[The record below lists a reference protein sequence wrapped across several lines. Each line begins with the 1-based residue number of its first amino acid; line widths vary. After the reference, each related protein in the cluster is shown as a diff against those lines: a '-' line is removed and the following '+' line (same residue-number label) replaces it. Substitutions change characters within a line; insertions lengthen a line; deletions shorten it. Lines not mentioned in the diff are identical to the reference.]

1 MERIGMRGYDDQSGP
16 LFSYIDLEKRIRPD
30 HPLRTIRRGFGAK
43 FGWMQRDNQDDGG
56 PSMRMRGQ
64 ARFL

>member
-1 MERIGMRGYDDQSGP
+1 LLLDC
-16 LFSYIDLEKRIRPD
+16 KRIRR
-30 HPLRTIRRGFGAK
+30 HPWKKTSVAVSGASK
-43 FGWMQRDNQDDGG
+43 AEKVQRDNQDDGG

>member
-1 MERIGMRGYDDQSGP
+1 MSQTLLQDAKAAGRPRLSCFVKLRETETEREQPVLLPHRSGV
-16 LFSYIDLEKRIRPD
+16 
-30 HPLRTIRRGFGAK
+30 
-43 FGWMQRDNQDDGG
+43 MRDNQDDGG